1 MRPDDIRDLLQR
13 EPFQAFRV
21 VLTSGTHYDIRQTQL
36 VMPLKR
42 ELFIAFDDGDRWT
55 LVPYLHIA
63 AIEMLT
69 NGRPPARR
77 KRRS

>member
-1 MRPDDIRDLLQR
+1 MNAADIRDLLQR
-13 EPFQAFRV
+13 EPFQPIRV
-21 VLTSGTHYDIRQTQL
+21 ILTSGTHYDVRDPQL

-63 AIEMLT
+63 GVELLG
-69 NGRPPARR
+69 NGRRPARR
-77 KRRS
+77 KRRT